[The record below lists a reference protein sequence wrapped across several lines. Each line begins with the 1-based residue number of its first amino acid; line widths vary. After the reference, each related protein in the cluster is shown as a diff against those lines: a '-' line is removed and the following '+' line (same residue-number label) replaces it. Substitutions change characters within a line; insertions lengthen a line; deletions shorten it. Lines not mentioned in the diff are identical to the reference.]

1 MLVWKVKVAGV
12 LLGAGAVLGFW
23 PIPPL
28 CEQVLEKKK
37 ATGGLPSPDPVCCSG
52 MWDAMEQQS
61 QGIPAGEERLIW
73 GGYKCLPGA
82 ILQARR
88 EAQAAEIHSQG
99 C

>member
-37 ATGGLPSPDPVCCSG
+37 QQEDSPPPITC
-52 MWDAMEQQS
+52 
-61 QGIPAGEERLIW
+61 
-73 GGYKCLPGA
+73 
-82 ILQARR
+82 
-88 EAQAAEIHSQG
+88 AAQG
-99 C
+99 CGMLWSNRARASQPGRKD